1 MDSRAANEQ
10 RQEARWRVFLMFVIM
25 ALLIIRTG
33 LIPRGIHALVS
44 VRQDA
49 KLPANPTPS
58 PPPRADLH
66 QATLVL
72 LCLAEAAGRLCIAS
86 AHGVWELM
94 NQPPLR
100 PRQKRHCHDCA
111 SLCERPA
118 QRLDTS

>member
-1 MDSRAANEQ
+1 MDWRAANEQ

-49 KLPANPTPS
+49 KLPAKAT
-58 PPPRADLH
+58 PRADLH

-72 LCLAEAAGRLCIAS
+72 LCLAEAAGGLFIAS
-86 AHGVWELM
+86 ARGVWELM

-100 PRQKRHCHDCA
+100 PRQKRLCHDCA